1 MYMVA
6 HKRLL
11 TWDIIKDY
19 HSLFIAPTGLYVHLE
34 SPKFMLEIWNT

>member
-11 TWDIIKDY
+11 TLDIIKDY
-19 HSLFIAPTGLYVHLE
+19 HFLFVAPTGLYLDTR
-34 SPKFMLEIWNT
+34 PWQDAKTRRI